1 MPMLSPRMR
10 KKLLQKILQKA
21 SENKKYTFF
30 SLLAPEELTYKHC
43 RILAELMDW
52 DSNSVAR
59 LFAIAN
65 FKATQSLSISSEKKI
80 LDFLGYET
88 MQKLELLLLIETAL
102 DEIKNLLQ
110 SMK

>member
-21 SENKKYTFF
+21 SENKNYTF
-30 SLLAPEELTYKHC
+30 LNGLAPEELAYKHC
-43 RILAELMDW
+43 KILAELMDW

-65 FKATQSLSISSEKKI
+65 FKPTQSLSISSEKKI

-88 MQKLELLLLIETAL
+88 MQKLEQVLLIETAL
-102 DEIKNLLQ
+102 DEIQILLQ